1 MEASGLSVKMFGEF
15 SIKNDHYEYT
25 PSSSKSMQVTTL
37 IAYLISSRGTEVS
50 KDKLMEILWPEDE
63 ISNPT
68 GALRNLIYRARQE
81 LSRFFPNSK
90 ENCILFTR
98 NAYSWNSRL
107 TCTID
112 TDQFEQLYSQAQKE
126 NDPSLRF
133 QYLEEMF
140 KLYRGSFLPSFHSE
154 EWVNFRSI
162 YYQGL
167 YTTCVLE
174 MCGYLKQN
182 GRYPDLLSLCEQAIQ
197 YDIINE
203 DVYKEILNAYLEMGK
218 PHKALDYYQSIITL
232 FSSRYGTDAS
242 DSLKDVYQN
251 ILRAARGR
259 QMNMDDLE
267 ENLKEES
274 GAKGSFYCNFDI
286 FKNIYQIN
294 IRSLRRIRS
303 RRYLVLLTLEDSA
316 SPGVMT
322 QDLQSEMEN
331 LRYVISHYLRKNDVF
346 TQSSFSQ
353 YSLILTVPN
362 EDGCHV
368 AIDRTRARYENERTC
383 PHVILHVDMRE
394 LT

>member
-1 MEASGLSVKMFGEF
+1 MDSVALSIKMFGEF
-15 SIKNDHYEYT
+15 SIKNSHYEYT

-37 IAYLISSRGTEVS
+37 IAYLISCKGTEVS
-50 KDKLMEILWPEDE
+50 KDKLIEVLWPEDE

-81 LSRFFPNSK
+81 LSRFFPGEK
-90 ENCILFTR
+90 TDCILFTR
-98 NAYSWNSRL
+98 NAYSWNGAID
-107 TCTID
+107 CGID
-112 TDQFEQLYSQAQKE
+112 TERFEQLYSQAQKE
-126 NDPSLRF
+126 SDPARRF
-133 QYLEEMF
+133 SYFEEMF
-140 KLYRGSFLPSFHSE
+140 RLYKGSFLPAFHNE

-162 YYQGL
+162 YYQSL
-167 YTTCVLE
+167 YTKCVLE
-174 MCGYLKQN
+174 MCGLLKAD
-182 GRYPDLLSLCEQAIQ
+182 GRYSDLLALCEQAIQ
-197 YDIINE
+197 YDIVNE
-203 DVYKEILNAYLEMGK
+203 DVYKEILNAYLEMGR

-232 FSSRYGTDAS
+232 FSSRYGTDVS
-242 DSLKDVYQN
+242 DALKDVYQN

-303 RRYLVLLTLEDSA
+303 RRYLVLLTLADSEN
-316 SPGVMT
+316 PGNVT
-322 QDLQSEMEN
+322 ADLQSEMEN

-368 AIDRTRARYENERTC
+368 AIDRTRARYETERKC
-383 PHVILHVDMRE
+383 PNVALRVDMRE
-394 LT
+394 LL